1 MANFL
6 TIKEKKISNDYEKYG
21 FVIKKVKNISEL
33 EKMRRLLVGC
43 IKKKL
48 SINKSLKD
56 DKLLNNIHKYLK
68 PNKLNTVR
76 KNLIEII
83 NDNDEFRRLYYQISK
98 EYLDVLLGNELAMQ
112 RRVNLSIQLP
122 RDNSS
127 LLPIHSDIWGG
138 NSPFDLVVWVPL
150 VDCYKTKS
158 MYLLPPSKANKINK
172 MFKKS
177 KNNSGENLFKKIKKD
192 LTWVDVKYGEVL
204 IFNQA
209 LPHGNVKN
217 LENETRWSLN
227 CRFKSIFSPYNDKK
241 LGEYFEAITLRK
253 VSQIGMQYE
262 LPKI

>member
-83 NDNDEFRRLYYQISK
+83 NDNDEFRRLYY
-98 EYLDVLLGNELAMQ
+98 
-112 RRVNLSIQLP
+112 
-122 RDNSS
+122 
-127 LLPIHSDIWGG
+127 
-138 NSPFDLVVWVPL
+138 
-150 VDCYKTKS
+150 
-158 MYLLPPSKANKINK
+158 
-172 MFKKS
+172 
-177 KNNSGENLFKKIKKD
+177 
-192 LTWVDVKYGEVL
+192 
-204 IFNQA
+204 
-209 LPHGNVKN
+209 
-217 LENETRWSLN
+217 
-227 CRFKSIFSPYNDKK
+227 
-241 LGEYFEAITLRK
+241 
-253 VSQIGMQYE
+253 
-262 LPKI
+262 